1 MQVKTISYSLN
12 LEKTIAFCARVSNPK
27 NQNNENIEKL
37 LKYCIKNNHW
47 SIFEMGN
54 IIFEIKG
61 PRDIL
66 RQILRHRSFTFQ
78 EFSQR
83 YAVVETDPF
92 IRDARSQDSKN
103 RQNSIVLPEDD
114 ARNAWFFEAQHLLHE
129 QSQRLYHSAIE
140 KGIAKEQA
148 RALLPEGITMSTM
161 YVNGTVR
168 SWIHYIQLRSSNG
181 TQKEHQEIAN
191 LVFEQFEQICPVIAK
206 CI

>member
-1 MQVKTISYSLN
+1 MISKHTVPL
-12 LEKTIAFCARVSNPK
+12 FK
-27 NQNNENIEKL
+27 NGTVTECSVL
-37 LKYCIKNNHW
+37 LILPPTPEYCIKNNHW

-140 KGIAKEQA
+140 K
-148 RALLPEGITMSTM
+148 
-161 YVNGTVR
+161 V
-168 SWIHYIQLRSSNG
+168 
-181 TQKEHQEIAN
+181 
-191 LVFEQFEQICPVIAK
+191 
-206 CI
+206 